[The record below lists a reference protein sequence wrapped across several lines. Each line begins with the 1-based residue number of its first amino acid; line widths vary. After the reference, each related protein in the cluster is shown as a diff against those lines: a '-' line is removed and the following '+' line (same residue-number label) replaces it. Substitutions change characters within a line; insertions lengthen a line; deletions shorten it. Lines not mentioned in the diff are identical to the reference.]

1 MLKNEIY
8 KKVLDFKRRFP
19 LTISW
24 RLRAHSKVAAELIN
38 KDEEI
43 LYAFAAQKS
52 VTSFNFFSTFVFV
65 MTDKR
70 IVLAQ
75 KRLLFGYFYY
85 SITPDMFNDL
95 TIRMGLIW
103 GKAIIDTVREQVYL
117 SGLTKGSLGELETV
131 LSKYMIQKKR
141 ELELG
146 DEKEL
151 EKVREMEKELK
162 QISKKGEK

>member
-1 MLKNEIY
+1 MIRNEIY
-8 KKVLDFKRRFP
+8 RKVIDFKKRFP

-24 RLRAHSKVAAELIN
+24 RLYAHSKIASKLIN

-52 VTSFNFFSTFVFV
+52 PTTFNFLSTFVFIL
-65 MTDKR
+65 TDKR

-75 KRLLFGYFYY
+75 KRMLFGYFYY

-95 TIRMGLIW
+95 TLRMGLIW
-103 GKAIIDTVREQVYL
+103 GKAIIDTVKEQVYL
-117 SGLTKGSLGELETV
+117 SGLTKGAMEELETV

-146 DEKEL
+146 DDAEL
-151 EKVREMEKELK
+151 QKIRDMEKEL
-162 QISKKGEK
+162 QNISKKGEK

>member
-1 MLKNEIY
+1 MKQNEIY
-8 KKVLDFKRRFP
+8 EKVRDFKRRFP
-19 LTISW
+19 TTVSW
-24 RLRAHSKVAAELIN
+24 RLRSHSKVASKLIN
-38 KDEEI
+38 KDEKI

-52 VTSFNFFSTFVFV
+52 PTSFNMLSTFVFV
-65 MTDKR
+65 LTDKR

-75 KRLLFGYFYY
+75 KRMLYGYFYY

-95 TIRMGLIW
+95 TISMGLIW

-117 SGLTKGSLGELETV
+117 AGLTRKALEELETV

-146 DEKEL
+146 DEKDRQKVFDMEDEL
-151 EKVREMEKELK
+151 VK
-162 QISKKGEK
+162 ISKKGE